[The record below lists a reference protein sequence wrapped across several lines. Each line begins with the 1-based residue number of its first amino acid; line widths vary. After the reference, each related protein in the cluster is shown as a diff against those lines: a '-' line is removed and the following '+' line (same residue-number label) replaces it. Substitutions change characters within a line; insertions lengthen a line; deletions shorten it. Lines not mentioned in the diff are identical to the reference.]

1 MLPAINTLAAICGIV
16 GLVLIIARLG
26 YSRGLTIAT
35 LGFIVAYFGCSLT
48 FGYLDGFYYC
58 LFYSMISFVPAIF
71 MGWAARNLRSPG
83 TVVVY
88 GFIPMAFLF
97 LLFMFL
103 YSGWIKDIPLLIES
117 LDLEM
122 ETLLKTNPDFSS
134 LIEKNVGAGDE
145 AMARFMKE
153 FNQIIERA
161 IKIIPGFLL
170 IGLFGI
176 AMISFSIAGFVAAK
190 LSVMLPRF
198 KPFYLWKASE
208 WWLLPT
214 FIGLV
219 PVVFSRNDLW
229 FYAGLNILIVTG
241 HVYMIVGLAI
251 MEAYFKKVIV
261 PTPIRVIF
269 YVVLFLG
276 GPVSMAFLAVLGLA
290 DTKFNFK
297 REIDEVENKD

>member
-1 MLPAINTLAAICGIV
+1 MLPAVNTLAAISGIV

-26 YSRGLTIAT
+26 YGRGLAIAS
-35 LGFIVAYFGCSLT
+35 LAFVVAYFACSLT

-58 LFYSMISFVPAIF
+58 LLYSMISVFPAIF

-83 TVVVY
+83 TVAVY
-88 GFIPMAFLF
+88 GFIPMALLF

-103 YSGWIKDIPLLIES
+103 YSEWVKDIPFFIES
-117 LDLEM
+117 LDLKM
-122 ETLLKTNPDFSS
+122 ETMLKSNPDFSG
-134 LIEKNVGAGDE
+134 LIEKNYGAGGK
-145 AMARFMKE
+145 AMEQFMKE
-153 FNQIIERA
+153 FNQIIERG

-170 IGLFGI
+170 IGFLGF
-176 AMISFSIAGFVAAK
+176 SVVSLSIAGNIAGK

-198 KPFYLWKASE
+198 RPFYLWKASE

-219 PVVFSRNDLW
+219 PIVFSRNDLW
-229 FYAGLNILIVTG
+229 FYAGLNILIVSG

-251 MEAYFKKVIV
+251 METYFKKVFV
-261 PTPIRVIF
+261 PAPIRVIF
-269 YVVLFLG
+269 YIVLFLG